1 MKILTIIPAKLDS
14 TRLEKKN
21 LKKIH
26 DKSLVEYSIDYA
38 KQSKYNPTIVVSS
51 ESDEVLK
58 IAMDNKVTFVERPPH
73 LLKDAEV
80 VDVYLDIVTNVVEEY
95 DLVVCLQP
103 DNPDRSHSF
112 DTCIQY
118 MIDNNYDDL
127 ITVNPE
133 YKRSGSVR
141 IFKFDYLKM
150 GQVSKRLGCIKDAAT
165 DIHYQE
171 DLEKAKERIK

>member
-1 MKILTIIPAKLDS
+1 MNILAIIPAKLDS

-38 KQSKYNPTIVVSS
+38 KQSKYNPTIIISS

-58 IAMDNKVTFVERPPH
+58 IAMNNKVTFVERPPH

-80 VDVYLDIVTNVVEEY
+80 VDVYLDIVTNVVGEY

-103 DNPDRSHSF
+103 DNPDRSHTF
-112 DTCIQY
+112 DECIEY

-141 IFKFDYLKM
+141 IFKFNYLKA
-150 GQVSKRLGCIKDAAT
+150 GQVSKRLGCIKDNAT

-171 DLEKAKERIK
+171 DLETVTKKIK